1 MDWQRCY
8 VWRLLCFMS
17 WTNVLSIFVWAVM
30 IYLVHHGDVRNL
42 IRASLIVL
50 GWRTCKSTYVGTL
63 LYSLELPFFLHRN
76 QYKFLSAIYN
86 CLQQPM
92 LGNNIGLYKI
102 KSSHIKYDIP
112 IKASKIYYFLEIY
125 ITHKQNL
132 HISLFVYNC
141 PLTPPMIVS
150 TSTTIFFLFTI
161 AQPCLRIV
169 PPI

>member
-1 MDWQRCY
+1 M
-8 VWRLLCFMS
+8 
-17 WTNVLSIFVWAVM
+17 
-30 IYLVHHGDVRNL
+30 
-42 IRASLIVL
+42 L

-86 CLQQPM
+86 CFQQPM
-92 LGNNIGLYKI
+92 LGDNIGLYKI

-112 IKASKIYYFLEIY
+112 TKASKIYYFLEVY

-141 PLTPPMIVS
+141 PLSPPKIEYISTP
-150 TSTTIFFLFTI
+150 FLELPDPASGLYNQSKNNFICAT
-161 AQPCLRIV
+161 CLFQIKL
-169 PPI
+169 PNPA